1 MIGNKPTAEKKNYAL
16 VEVVLL
22 VMNVERQKWQYSGI
36 EINRNWQNS
45 PGSVLVRS
53 RINLVGAGNLSVLL
67 LNVAEVILIILLIIQ
82 DITVKPQSKNA
93 KHS

>member
-36 EINRNWQNS
+36 EINRN
-45 PGSVLVRS
+45 
-53 RINLVGAGNLSVLL
+53 
-67 LNVAEVILIILLIIQ
+67 
-82 DITVKPQSKNA
+82 
-93 KHS
+93 